1 MVAFTICETTIS
13 AKAKVVRVTDKGMG
27 MGLESEMTLLVKVN
41 WLMPD
46 IAHQRRHL
54 PYSHNGMV

>member
-27 MGLESEMTLLVKVN
+27 LESEMTLLEKVN

-54 PYSHNGMV
+54 PYFHNGMV